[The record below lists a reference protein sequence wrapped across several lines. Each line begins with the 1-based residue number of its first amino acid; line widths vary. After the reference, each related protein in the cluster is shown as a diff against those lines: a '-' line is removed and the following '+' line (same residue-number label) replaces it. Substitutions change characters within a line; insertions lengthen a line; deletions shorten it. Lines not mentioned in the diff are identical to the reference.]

1 MRKSEFFKDLKI
13 EDEDKPRAEK
23 ALWAKG
29 IEKHIL
35 IKEYLQAWSSKSLRY
50 SQVATTYRY
59 DKRIRN
65 VLYKYI
71 SYLEEFYRAKI
82 LDNYFNK
89 ESDISWFTPINKFL
103 NKGLSLNES
112 LEALE
117 FKTLIDIIKSI
128 SKNFNEEC
136 VFVAAHKNKN
146 FYAFDEEKLIGGAIG
161 FVCYSWYYLDL
172 LFVEDAYRKKG
183 IGSQL
188 LKLVELFAKENFLIG
203 VRVETWD
210 FQALGFYQSKGY
222 NVFGEIKDCP
232 PGTIEYHLKKEL

>member
-146 FYAFDEEKLIGGAIG
+146 FYALRTLCNAVMHNKFLILYRG
-161 FVCYSWYYLDL
+161 FEVCY
-172 LFVEDAYRKKG
+172 VKG
-183 IGSQL
+183 VDGNKSAS
-188 LKLVELFAKENFLIG
+188 LKANILNLINFLPDA
-203 VRVETWD
+203 VRNKCKQDINACKEERNNHNKTKWD
-210 FQALGFYQSKGY
+210 LPRQVIINL
-222 NVFGEIKDCP
+222 
-232 PGTIEYHLKKEL
+232 

>member
-65 VLYKYI
+65 VLY
-71 SYLEEFYRAKI
+71 
-82 LDNYFNK
+82 NYFNK

-146 FYAFDEEKLIGGAIG
+146 FYALRTLRNAVMHNKFLILYRG
-161 FVCYSWYYLDL
+161 FEVCY
-172 LFVEDAYRKKG
+172 VKG
-183 IGSQL
+183 VDGNKSAS
-188 LKLVELFAKENFLIG
+188 LKANILNLINFLPDA
-203 VRVETWD
+203 VRNKCKQDINACKEERNNHNKTKWD
-210 FQALGFYQSKGY
+210 LPRQVIINL
-222 NVFGEIKDCP
+222 
-232 PGTIEYHLKKEL
+232 